1 MKKKI
6 YIDPGHGG
14 DSIGA
19 TYKGRKEQDDT
30 LRLAKRVRDY
40 LVKQYEVEV
49 KLSREGDTNPEII
62 ARANEANAWGADYF
76 SSLHR
81 NAFKPNAAKGVENWV
96 YSKVSKTG
104 GTYKK
109 AERLLELVCKA
120 TGFVNRGMRLGAP
133 KYADFGVN
141 SLTLMD
147 SCLLEVGFIDSD
159 EDNKTF
165 DAKFEAMAQAI
176 AQGLAEAVG
185 AEKIA
190 PAAPAE
196 PEATDKTLYRV
207 QVGAFHSKENAEA
220 YAAEVRAKGFEAFV
234 TIAGDVDGDGKVTAA
249 DARTALRE
257 SVGLEG

>member
-14 DSIGA
+14 SSIGA

-40 LVKQYEVEV
+40 LVKQYVVEV

-76 SSLHR
+76 ASLHR
-81 NAFKPNAAKGVENWV
+81 NAFKPNQAKGVENWV

-104 GTYKK
+104 ATYKK
-109 AERLLELVCKA
+109 AERILELICKA

-133 KYADFGVN
+133 SYADFGVN

-165 DAKFEAMAQAI
+165 DAKFDAMAQAI

-185 AEKIA
+185 AEKTA
-190 PAAPAE
+190 PAAPAA
-196 PEATDKTLYRV
+196 PQNKTLYRV

-220 YAAEVRAKGFEAFV
+220 YAAKVKAEGFDAFV
-234 TIAGDVDGDGKVTAA
+234 TVAGDVDGDGKVTAA
-249 DARTALRE
+249 DARTALRT

>member
-19 TYKGRKEQDDT
+19 TYKGRIEQDDT
-30 LRLAKRVRDY
+30 LRLAKKVRDY

-49 KLSREGDTNPEII
+49 KLSREGNTNPEII
-62 ARANEANAWGADYF
+62 ARANEANAWGANYF
-76 SSLHR
+76 ASLHR

-104 GTYKK
+104 ATYKK
-109 AERLLELVCKA
+109 AERILELLCKA
-120 TGFVNRGMRLGAP
+120 TGFVNRGMKLGAP
-133 KYADFGVN
+133 SYADFGVN
-141 SLTLMD
+141 SLTMMD

-165 DAKFEAMAQAI
+165 DAKFDAMAQAI

-185 AEKIA
+185 AGKVA
-190 PAAPAE
+190 PAAPAT
-196 PEATDKTLYRV
+196 PETTGKTLYRV
-207 QVGAFHSKENAEA
+207 QVGAFHSKETAEA
-220 YAAEVRAKGFEAFV
+220 YAAEVRAKGFDAFV
-234 TIAGDVDGDGKVTAA
+234 KVEGDLDGDGKVTAS
-249 DARTALRE
+249 DARAALRT